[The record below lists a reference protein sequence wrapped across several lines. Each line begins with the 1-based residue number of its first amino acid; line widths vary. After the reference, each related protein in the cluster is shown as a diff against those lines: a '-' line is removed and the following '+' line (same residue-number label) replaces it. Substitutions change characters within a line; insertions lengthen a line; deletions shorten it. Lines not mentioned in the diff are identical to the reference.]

1 MNIGLEIK
9 RLLDKGYRVK
19 SEAAGRVG
27 EIDSVSK
34 NGHDIRYVVFSTG
47 DCQFLGLTTFNT
59 GDKVRIEKRDD
70 HYAVVDVI
78 EN

>member
-27 EIDSVSK
+27 EISSVSK
-34 NGHDIRYVVFSTG
+34 NGNNIRYIFRGG
-47 DCQFLGLTTFNT
+47 DSQYIGLTTFNI

-70 HYAVVDVI
+70 HYAVVNVI